1 MVPCGRT
8 LSYSSTLARIPV
20 VHPRCCYHL
29 RHRLP
34 ARALIQLTPA
44 FLFIVATCSRCRHHF
59 PSRRESCSGKS
70 YVNLFCAMLSL
81 SDGRTVEQPT
91 IQDVGDSILWHGLN
105 SSLQPPYSVWASPI
119 IRTLAQCAT
128 LRSKQHEDRCNE
140 RAGQREAVA
149 DDTGTPSAK
158 RYAGDRQMLNRCWG
172 GP

>member
-1 MVPCGRT
+1 LVAPDRGMVPCGRT

-59 PSRRESCSGKS
+59 PSRRESCSGKP

-91 IQDVGDSILWHGLN
+91 IQD
-105 SSLQPPYSVWASPI
+105 
-119 IRTLAQCAT
+119 CAT
-128 LRSKQHEDRCNE
+128 LRSKQHDDRCNE
-140 RAGQREAVA
+140 RADQREAVA